1 MAVQVYDESD
11 VIDVKF
17 VPVLIFGPPGSGKT
31 TISQT
36 AEGPVLTLDFDKGA
50 HRSFNRKKV
59 VRFDAWPEVLTFQRG
74 GGFDGA
80 KTLVVDT
87 IGRALDC
94 MVPVVKELSAKNRGP
109 SGLSPQGYGVLGGM
123 FADWIKSVRDSGKQL
138 VLLAHEKETESPGGQ
153 TIVKPDLPGKMAWSE
168 LHKWTDLIG
177 YLRYEERRKFLDFN
191 PSELAPCCKN
201 AGGFEPIPVP
211 RLEQEPDFLAGI
223 IRSARDAIGRTA
235 QRSAELARA
244 EREVG
249 DWLATDPNLEEFN
262 AKLPEFGKYA
272 NGVKKRVWDML
283 LAHVA
288 KADPAVEFDPKA
300 KKFVMK
306 GGA

>member
-11 VIDVKF
+11 VIDVQF

-36 AEGPVLTLDFDKGA
+36 AEGPTLTLDFDKGA
-50 HRSFNRKKV
+50 HRAFNRKKV
-59 VRFDAWPEVLTFQRG
+59 VRFDQWADVLTFQRG

-94 MVPVVKELSAKNRGP
+94 MVPAVKDMTAANRGP
-109 SGLSPQGYGVLGGM
+109 GGLSPKGYGVLGSM
-123 FADWIKSVRDSGKQL
+123 FADWIKTVRDSGKQL

-153 TIVKPDLPGKMAWSE
+153 TVVKPDLPGKMAWSE

-191 PSELAPCCKN
+191 PSEVAPCCKN

-211 RLEQEPDFLAGI
+211 RLEQSPDFLAGVI
-223 IRSARDAIGRTA
+223 QAARDVIGRTA
-235 QRSAELARA
+235 QRSAELAKV
-244 EREVG
+244 EREWA
-249 DWLATDPNLEEFN
+249 DWLASDPSYDEFCERVPKVGGLTN
-262 AKLPEFGKYA
+262 GAKR
-272 NGVKKRVWDML
+272 RVWDMVS
-283 LAHVA
+283 AHAA
-288 KADPAVEFDPKA
+288 KCGLVFDQGQ
-300 KKFVMK
+300 KKFVAK
-306 GGA
+306 GGGS